1 MPVILRQFAH
11 SGIILSAPT
20 TLRKPTDAVCDKDA
34 AEKFQLLALL
44 LWFITEEARFSHNV
58 SGELA
63 VVFSSL

>member
-44 LWFITEEARFSHNV
+44 L
-58 SGELA
+58 
-63 VVFSSL
+63 